1 MKKMWNGAVC
11 MLAAFLLL
19 VCGSFGALAME
30 QDALDSAVQN
40 LAEYLYQTVPAPQ
53 VGSTGGEWAVLGLA
67 RSGYVVPEEYYQNY
81 YRAVEDYVKECG
93 GILHDKK
100 YTEYSRVVVALTAIG
115 KNPADVAGY
124 SLLTPLGDYDKIIWQ
139 GLNGPIWALIALD
152 SGNYKMPQNPDAAT
166 QATREMY
173 INRILEC
180 QLADGGWSLHGTAA
194 DGGVSDPDITGMALA
209 ALANYQEQADVKQ
222 ATERALACMS
232 AQQKE
237 DGGFTGGDTESF
249 ESSVQMLIALTE
261 LGIPLED
268 TRFVKNG
275 NTLLDYLMTYDAAGK
290 GFKHML
296 TESSANQMATEQGFC
311 ALVAAKRALE
321 GKNSLYRMT
330 DRLTVSELGGGTEQ
344 TSGLPGKH
352 ADVQVMGVTNPGKTF
367 ADVQG
372 HQNQT
377 AVETLAA
384 RGIINGKSDDVF
396 APDETMTRAEF
407 AAIIVRG
414 LGLSTQKTEHIF
426 ADVAEND
433 WFCAYVH
440 AAYAYGVVNGVSE
453 TEFAPNGSITR
464 EQVAVM
470 TARAAGLCGIDTSL
484 SESGVRD
491 ALSVFT
497 DYRQVSG
504 YAKNAMAFCLS
515 NGILDIQTAA
525 LVPQELETRAELA
538 DGLFGLLNLADLL

>member
-1 MKKMWNGAVC
+1 MEKMRNGMVC

-53 VGSTGGEWAVLGLA
+53 VGSTGGEWTVLGLA
-67 RSGYVVPEEYYQNY
+67 RSGYAVPEEYYQNY
-81 YRAVEDYVKECG
+81 YHAVEEYVKECG
-93 GILHDKK
+93 GVLHDKK

-115 KNPADVAGY
+115 KNPAEVAGY

-152 SGNYKMPQNPDAAT
+152 SGNYEMPQNPDAAT

-180 QLADGGWSLHGTAA
+180 QLADGGWSLHGTALE
-194 DGGVSDPDITGMALA
+194 GGVSDPDITGMALA
-209 ALANYQEQADVKQ
+209 ALANYQEQAEVKQ

-232 AQQKE
+232 AQQNE

-275 NTLLDYLMTYDAAGK
+275 NTLLDYVMTYDAEGK

-321 GKNSLYRMT
+321 GKNSLYRMA
-330 DRLTVSELGGGTEQ
+330 DRLTVSEPDGGTEQ
-344 TSGLPGKH
+344 TAGLPGKH

-384 RGIINGKSDDVF
+384 RGIINGKSDDAF

-414 LGLSTQKTEHIF
+414 LGLSTQKTEHVF

-433 WFCAYVH
+433 WFCDYVH

-453 TEFAPNGSITR
+453 TEFAPNGTITR
-464 EQVAVM
+464 EEAAVM
-470 TARAAGLCGIDTSL
+470 VARTAKLCGMQT
-484 SESGVRD
+484 EMETAAARD
-491 ALSVFT
+491 VLAGFT
-497 DYRQVSG
+497 DYIKAADWSRS
-504 YAKNAMAFCLS
+504 ALAFCYQENILS
-515 NGILDIQTAA
+515 DEDIEIL
-525 LVPQELETRAELA
+525 PQQPITRAEIA
-538 DGLFGLLNLADLL
+538 QMLLNLLDSAKLL